1 MLLPV
6 AQQNTHKYCPALIFL
21 CCHIHELLNQE
32 VIRDFIT
39 KPFLIPYRLALTINC
54 TNKTW
59 HLLKKNNRFCQE

>member
-6 AQQNTHKYCPALIFL
+6 ALQNTRKYCPVLMFL
-21 CCHIHELLNQE
+21 CCHIQELLIHE
-32 VIRDFIT
+32 VNRDFLT
-39 KPFLIPYRLALTINC
+39 KPFLIPYRLALTINY